1 MGSTHLEPHNLTGLA
16 AVSAIARFF
25 VDPVRTAVELNRSL
39 GRFVVIKP
47 PLKLMKNAPRQA
59 VMVVGEAL
67 NREILG
73 KPDVWRTVNITAG
86 GKRGH
91 VSRELGKGL
100 VQMNGPRQTYYRKL
114 LSPPLRRKNID
125 DRGPQ
130 ITSIARDDI
139 RTWPVGESFDLWTH
153 SRQLMQHFAI
163 DLMFGADRALGC
175 PLAEQIEKGLSQS
188 FSVLTAIPA
197 DIPGTPYHSFLR
209 GSETCAANIV
219 AWAKTKAGSDD
230 PDDLLALLVN
240 NPGPD
245 GQPASDQV
253 FINQVPTLFGAAYET
268 CQNSIFWTLLV
279 LAIFPDIQRRLIAE
293 IRDVMKE
300 DAIEYARIND
310 LPFLDSVVRESF
322 RMFPPVP
329 FQYRVATR
337 DTELGTVALQR
348 GARAVLSPYLT
359 NRDPKVFDRPNS
371 FSPDRWSRI
380 RANAYAYSTFSA
392 GPRVCPGT
400 WFASA
405 VIKSAIATLLQRN
418 AIVVADGTRVN
429 YRVHVM
435 MSPRDTVHAML
446 SDEPARERPAIAGNF
461 GYLFD

>member
-1 MGSTHLEPHNLTGLA
+1 M
-16 AVSAIARFF
+16 ARFF
-25 VDPVRTAVELNRSL
+25 IDPVKTAVELNRSA
-39 GRFVVIKP
+39 GRFVVIRP
-47 PLKLMKNAPRQA
+47 PLKITKRGPKQA

-67 NREILG
+67 NREVLG
-73 KPDVWRTVNITAG
+73 KPDVWRTVSITAG

-91 VSRELGKGL
+91 VSRQLGRGL

-125 DRGPQ
+125 DRGSQ

-139 RTWPVGESFDLWTH
+139 RTWPVADSFDLWTH

-163 DLMFGADRALGC
+163 DLMFGADRGMGC
-175 PLAEQIEKGLSQS
+175 PLAEQIEEGLSQS
-188 FSVLTAIPA
+188 FSVLTAIPT
-197 DIPGTPYHSFLR
+197 DIPGTPHYKFLR

-219 AWAKTKAGSDD
+219 EWAKTKSGSDD
-230 PDDLLALLVN
+230 PNDLLALLVN

-245 GQPASDQV
+245 GRPPSDEV
-253 FINQVPTLFGAAYET
+253 FVNQVPTLFGAAYET

-279 LAIFPDIQRRLIAE
+279 LAILPDIQRRLIAE

-300 DAIEYARIND
+300 DAIEYSRIND

-329 FQYRVATR
+329 FQYRVATE
-337 DTELGTVALQR
+337 DTILGGVALQK
-348 GARAVLSPYLT
+348 GARVVLSPYLT
-359 NRDPKVFDRPNS
+359 NRDPKVFEQPNS
-371 FSPDRWSRI
+371 FYPERWSHTK
-380 RANAYAYSTFSA
+380 ANAYAYQTFSA
-392 GPRVCPGT
+392 GPRICPGT

-405 VIKSAIATLLQRN
+405 VLKSAIATLLQRN
-418 AIVVADGTRVN
+418 AIAVADSTNVN

-435 MSPRDTVHAML
+435 MSPRNAVEVIL
-446 SDEPARERPAIAGNF
+446 SDEPAKASPAIAGNF
-461 GYLFD
+461 RNLFN